1 METLRS
7 KQNLTSW
14 AIVAIIGLLGL
25 NAYQWFINSQLKTQ
39 TTQQHVKVEELE
51 KISTELEQDYKVAL
65 ENLEEFR
72 GDNKELNSLIDAQ
85 KLELQSQK
93 AKINDLIWTKRE
105 LGKAKEELKLLNSNA
120 VEYVVQINKLKDENL
135 KLVQSNTELNSQN
148 VALNTTVQE
157 VTKEKEELVQA
168 RTILASEKEKLSK
181 TNSELSTKVDIAN
194 AIKINFI
201 EVKGYEVKDDGKLKE
216 KSKAKD
222 IEMLRI
228 CFTTESNIV
237 TSAGQKTFQV
247 RIINPQGETVAVENK
262 GSGVIT
268 NKLDNTQ
275 VRYTT
280 SGQIQ
285 YDNKDTN
292 ACIDWNLEAKL
303 LKGVYAIELY
313 NNSFLVGKGDFKLK

>member
-237 TSAGQKTFQV
+237 TSAGQKSFQV